1 MRIVTRSGSRCAFGT
16 GRRPRPGPCWRAAQP
31 TRRRRWAKPRPSS
44 SVRLDHGD
52 ASSLRGTCEQCSGLA
67 AAQRRVYLGEQSN
80 SPRSARPRTGR
91 LNPGGSIGQ
100 RPPPHQARPQ
110 HIDRRARR
118 RRRARTRAMRTSKV
132 RIEQSDDSPLMI
144 AGPVAGDRRA
154 RLARKRDMAGGMRP
168 HGRGRARA
176 QWRLRAMSPGA
187 LTTSRMVIRSPH
199 LRQTASARDWSI
211 TTSWRLRG
219 AGAVGRVRRVEG
231 VSCAIA

>member
-16 GRRPRPGPCWRAAQP
+16 GRRPRAGPCWRAAQP
-31 TRRRRWAKPRPSS
+31 TRRRRWEAQRPSS

-52 ASSLRGTCEQCSGLA
+52 ASSLRGICDQCSGLA
-67 AAQRRVYLGEQSN
+67 AAQRRIYLGEQSN
-80 SPRSARPRTGR
+80 APRSARPRTGR
-91 LNPGGSIGQ
+91 LNPGGRSGSVH
-100 RPPPHQARPQ
+100 RHT
-110 HIDRRARR
+110 RRGAPVSRSL
-118 RRRARTRAMRTSKV
+118 RTMYRRAMRTSNV

-144 AGPVAGDRRA
+144 AEPVAGDRRA